1 MNGTNNKRHSSIG
14 IWGQRKFTSNG
25 QSNFNNSNTDSSS
38 TSTSSTLERP
48 PKKDPPK
55 QNLLPPLPPPS
66 NDYKPNNNID
76 NNSDNTSNGLLDI
89 VDVKQFLTDMH
100 TEINALTTNAYTTAA
115 ATIPDQSSRKQESK
129 EKLSNDYLNTK
140 YNNDNNT
147 TTTTRSTSKGNSS
160 KEKEVST
167 TSTTNATSTI
177 EKQHLEKTVLN
188 IEQTIL
194 IHPGNED
201 DEEIIEIEP
210 DQVKLV
216 PASIISKYLYVLSRN
231 LYFSFFVKLKYIGQI
246 PFGRNSTSK
255 PR

>member
-1 MNGTNNKRHSSIG
+1 
-14 IWGQRKFTSNG
+14 
-25 QSNFNNSNTDSSS
+25 
-38 TSTSSTLERP
+38 
-48 PKKDPPK
+48 
-55 QNLLPPLPPPS
+55 
-66 NDYKPNNNID
+66 
-76 NNSDNTSNGLLDI
+76 
-89 VDVKQFLTDMH
+89 MH

-147 TTTTRSTSKGNSS
+147 TTSRSTSKGNSS
-160 KEKEVST
+160 TEKEV
-167 TSTTNATSTI
+167 STTNATSTI

>member
-66 NDYKPNNNID
+66 NDSKPNNNID

-216 PASIISKYLYVLSRN
+216 PARGQLICQHLANTNNTTNMYRYLSKYRCWQFN
-231 LYFSFFVKLKYIGQI
+231 H
-246 PFGRNSTSK
+246 
-255 PR
+255 